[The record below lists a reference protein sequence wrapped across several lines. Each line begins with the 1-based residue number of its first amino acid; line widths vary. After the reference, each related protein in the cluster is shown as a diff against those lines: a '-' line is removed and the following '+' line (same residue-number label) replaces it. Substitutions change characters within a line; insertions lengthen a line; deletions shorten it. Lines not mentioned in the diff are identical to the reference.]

1 MNSQPN
7 CTPSPARHVSAPE
20 KWALAAAKAIRIL
33 TIPPIMAALM
43 PILLRAMRGYF
54 PGAALWL
61 TILFLSIL
69 PTLSYLVWAAISE
82 LRAQGRGMQRK
93 LAVAFSVAGYV
104 AGVVYCLAAGLGRV
118 EQTIY
123 LTYFFSGALI
133 AILSACHL
141 KSSGHAC
148 GMAGPILVL
157 GLEASPWF
165 FLGFGLLGIVF
176 WSSLRLGRHTARE
189 LVLGA
194 ATPMVFIAL
203 LSMIL

>member
-69 PTLSYLVWAAISE
+69 PTLSYLVWAAI
-82 LRAQGRGMQRK
+82 
-93 LAVAFSVAGYV
+93 
-104 AGVVYCLAAGLGRV
+104 
-118 EQTIY
+118 
-123 LTYFFSGALI
+123 
-133 AILSACHL
+133 
-141 KSSGHAC
+141 
-148 GMAGPILVL
+148 P
-157 GLEASPWF
+157 
-165 FLGFGLLGIVF
+165 
-176 WSSLRLGRHTARE
+176 
-189 LVLGA
+189 
-194 ATPMVFIAL
+194 
-203 LSMIL
+203 